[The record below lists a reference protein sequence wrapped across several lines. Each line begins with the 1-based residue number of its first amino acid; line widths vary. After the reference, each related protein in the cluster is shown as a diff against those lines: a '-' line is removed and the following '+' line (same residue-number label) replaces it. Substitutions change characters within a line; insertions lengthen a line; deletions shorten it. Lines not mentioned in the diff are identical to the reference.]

1 MTLRTERMVAAKRYS
16 SCSLPSWGWRAKVK
30 VEVDRGRVV
39 KDELSREVLR
49 KVRVRRVGSRE
60 EVG

>member
-1 MTLRTERMVAAKRYS
+1 MVAAKRYS